1 VRRSQQDRDFVA
13 ADRGS
18 SAVSKEKMMS
28 FLSSALDRVKP
39 SATIAVTDKARALK
53 AAGRNVIGLGSGEP
67 DFDTPAN
74 IKLAAIHAIEAGKTK
89 YTAVDGIPELKE
101 AIIAKFQRENGL
113 SYKPNQIIVG
123 TGGKQVLY
131 NALMAT
137 LNPGDEVIIPAPY
150 WVSYP
155 EMVALAG
162 GTPVSVT
169 CTAEFGFK
177 LQAAALEAA
186 ITPQTKWVI
195 LCSPSNPTGAAY
207 KKAELRALTDVLV
220 KHPHVW
226 VMTDDMYE
234 HLVYDDF
241 EFTTVAQIEPK
252 LYDRTLTVNGVSK
265 AYCMTGWRIGY
276 AGGPANLIKA
286 MSTIQSQSTSNPSSI
301 AQWAAVEALN
311 GPQDFIAKNNA
322 VFKERRDLV
331 VAMLN
336 QASGI
341 ECPRPEGAFYVYPS
355 CAGTIGKTAPS
366 GKVIANDEDFVT
378 ELLETEGVAV
388 VQGSAFG
395 LGPAFRISYATKTS
409 DLEDAC
415 NRIQRFCGNLR

>member
-1 VRRSQQDRDFVA
+1 
-13 ADRGS
+13 
-18 SAVSKEKMMS
+18 MMMP
-28 FLSSALDRVKP
+28 FLSAALDRVKP

-53 AAGRNVIGLGSGEP
+53 AAGRNVIGLGAGEP

-89 YTAVDGIPELKE
+89 YTDVGGIPELKA

-113 SYKPNQIIVG
+113 IYTPNQVVVS

-137 LNPGDEVIIPAPY
+137 INPGDEVIIPAPY

-162 GTPVSVT
+162 GEPIAVV

-177 LQAAALEAA
+177 LQPAALEAA
-186 ITPQTKWVI
+186 ITPKTKWII
-195 LCSPSNPTGAAY
+195 LNSPSNPTGAAY
-207 KKAELRALTDVLV
+207 SRAELKALTDVLV
-220 KHPHVW
+220 KHPQVW

-234 HLVYDDF
+234 HVVYDDF
-241 EFTTVAQIEPK
+241 AFATPAQVEPK
-252 LYDRTLTVNGVSK
+252 LFDRTLTVNGVSK

-276 AGGPANLIKA
+276 AGGPAELIKA
-286 MSTIQSQSTSNPSSI
+286 MTTIQSQSTSNPSSI
-301 AQWAAVEALN
+301 SQWAAVEALN
-311 GPQDFIAKNNA
+311 GPQDFIPVNNET
-322 VFKERRDLV
+322 FKERRDLV
-331 VAMLN
+331 VSMLN
-336 QASGI
+336 QAKGI
-341 ECPRPEGAFYVYPS
+341 SCPRPEGAFYVYPS
-355 CAGTIGKTAPS
+355 CAGTIGKTSPT
-366 GKVIANDEDFVT
+366 GKVIENDEDFVT

-395 LGPAFRISYATKTS
+395 LGPAFRISYATKTT

-415 NRIQRFCGNLR
+415 KRIQRFCGDLR